1 MAFFKFNN
9 VRIAGMSGGVPRNI
23 RNNAAG
29 IATSDNYDA
38 DSMSS
43 CSPLWLFII
52 GILAILLTG
61 IAIYLIGKSIT
72 LPVTLLARDSRVVAQ
87 GDLTVRIN
95 ETGTDEIGVLAA
107 SFGQIAKLTLELN
120 SEHEELKR
128 IYTEIGRLYYEQ
140 AKAAPEGFFVPL
152 FEQANR
158 VTGKIQD
165 KRAKIEA
172 LRSEAGIAG
181 EPDIEVEFGDFDDVV
196 SATEADGAGTGDK

>member
-1 MAFFKFNN
+1 MADYKDILSGTFGRLAGK
-9 VRIAGMSGGVPRNI
+9 VRDA
-23 RNNAAG
+23 
-29 IATSDNYDA
+29 A
-38 DSMSS
+38 DSAGV
-43 CSPLWLFII
+43 LDV
-52 GILAILLTG
+52 
-61 IAIYLIGKSIT
+61 Y
-72 LPVTLLARDSRVVAQ
+72 AQ
-87 GDLTVRIN
+87 GANR
-95 ETGTDEIGVLAA
+95 AKA
-107 SFGQIAKLTLELN
+107 FGQFTKLTLELN